1 MRTLE
6 IVLFIANFQ
15 AFINTKV
22 ILLTKRWDQESYCE
36 VPSYSLFSLCQILL
50 WIKKFDN
57 LSVSCLT
64 RAERSRV
71 SEWRQRS
78 VTAAGN
84 GRHTDAVVSSSQST
98 GRWTTGLAAG
108 RCSDISSYIQVGG
121 FLLFKCDS
129 GATREIIKKTING
142 CFTLYKLHNAYFEST
157 RWTTISLRCLKHI
170 SASKSVVFW
179 ERTRVVVTMP
189 KCSRDKPNQ
198 IMFLLKDR
206 RTRRLYKTVGT
217 KLYKIHELQESQ
229 KYNRNKNSRK

>member
-1 MRTLE
+1 VRTLE

-98 GRWTTGLAAG
+98 GRWTTELAAG

-129 GATREIIKKTING
+129 GATREIIKKKQLTG
-142 CFTLYKLHNAYFEST
+142 VSHFTNCIMHTSRVHDGPQFRCDASNTSA
-157 RWTTISLRCLKHI
+157 RQSL
-170 SASKSVVFW
+170 SFFW
-179 ERTRVVVTMP
+179 
-189 KCSRDKPNQ
+189 
-198 IMFLLKDR
+198 
-206 RTRRLYKTVGT
+206 
-217 KLYKIHELQESQ
+217 
-229 KYNRNKNSRK
+229 